1 MENKSIH
8 FLGNR
13 TMWMVALLFS
23 LQTMAQNSDLAD
35 RIDEFR
41 ADTRALNHIYIMK
54 ESEEYYERFNILY
67 DNWHN
72 RLEKMDFSTLNQQEK
87 VDYILLKNSVTKAD
101 YFLDQEYKKYL
112 EVAHVVDFT
121 APLLSFIQ
129 ERRRGKRP
137 DAKNLAK
144 IMQDATKVLDNA
156 MRPSNSK
163 PFKDWQTADKA
174 SSVVISFQ
182 KGLKNAFDF
191 YYSYDPDFTWWV
203 DRPYNLLYDK
213 LTVYAEFLKENYS
226 KNSVKDDGSGIVG
239 KPIGIDALQE
249 SLEME
254 FIPYTPEELIK
265 VAQTQYEWC
274 KQEMIKA
281 SRELGYGDDWKAALE
296 HVKNTYVPEGEQPE
310 AIMEL
315 YKESVDFIE
324 ERDLITLPE
333 LAKETWGMEMMS
345 PERQKVSPFF
355 LGGRDII
362 ISYPTQEMDHDY
374 KMMSM
379 RGNNPN
385 FSRAVVHHE
394 LLPGHNLQ
402 YFMTSRH
409 KPYRNA
415 FYTPFWTEGWAL
427 YWEIILWNK
436 GFPQTPEQKMGMLFW
451 RIHRCARIIFSLKF
465 HMGEMTPQECIDMLV
480 DEVGHEYANAEG
492 EVRRSFTTSYPPL
505 YQLAYMMGGL
515 QFYALRNELLAE
527 GWSEKE
533 FHDRVMHEGRMPIE
547 MLRSLLLDLPLNK
560 NHKTSW
566 KFSTAFN

>member
-1 MENKSIH
+1 MENKSMH

-23 LQTMAQNSDLAD
+23 LQAMAQNSDLAD

-41 ADTRALNHIYIMK
+41 ADTRALNHIYIME
-54 ESEEYYERFNILY
+54 ESEEYYERFNKFY

-129 ERRRGKRP
+129 ARRRGKRP

-144 IMQDATKVLDNA
+144 IMQEATKVLDNA

-191 YYSYDPDFTWWV
+191 YYRYDPDFTWWV

-226 KNSVKDDGSGIVG
+226 KNSIKDDGSGIVG

-315 YKESVDFIE
+315 YKQSVDFIE